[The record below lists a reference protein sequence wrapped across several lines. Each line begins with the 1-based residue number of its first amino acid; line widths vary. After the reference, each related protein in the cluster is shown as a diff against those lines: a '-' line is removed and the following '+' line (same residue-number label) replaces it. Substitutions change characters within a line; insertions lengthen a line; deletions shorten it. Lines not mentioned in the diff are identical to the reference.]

1 MIPILYDSDETEF
14 VSNGLGRLRDAVS
27 VIVSEE
33 RNGLYEVQFEYPVD
47 GVNFD
52 RIQCGRIIG
61 VTHDETN
68 DIQPFDI
75 YSYEKP
81 IAGIV
86 TFHAR
91 HISYR
96 LNKMTLT
103 GGAGATGI
111 QNAFALLANSTPLNP
126 FTFETDI
133 KNTTSYMSATAGAPI
148 TVRQVLG
155 GVKGSI
161 LDAFGGE
168 YEWDKWT
175 VKLWKGRGETQALTI
190 RYGVNLIDYNEDI
203 DFANTYTAMLPY
215 WAGNSNGRDVIVRG
229 DVVDSGLDR
238 FDGHDT
244 CVPMDF
250 SEKFENKPTKASLNS
265 LASTYMRSNNTSLP
279 SQSIKVDFVRLAD
292 TEEYKQYASLQS
304 CKLCDTVTVEFPKY
318 GMSGQFK
325 IVRTEYDV
333 LRERYQTL
341 ELGTL
346 STTLAEALGISQE
359 SNNPNGADA
368 PIDTL
373 SVGSLFL
380 DGHTSA
386 VGAYGAGANA
396 QNIASGTSFTD
407 TGVEF
412 TLPAGRFIV
421 EAYAG
426 FAGNTT
432 GFRGIRI
439 NASDDSSSTD
449 VSTMSSQIQPTLS
462 AAGWTDRLHTSA
474 MVISD
479 NGSVTVKVQVLQN
492 SGSSLSV
499 TAQAR
504 WIRIR

>member
-1 MIPILYDSDETEF
+1 MIPILYDSDETVF
-14 VSNGLGRLRDAVS
+14 ASNGLGRLRDCTSCV
-27 VIVSEE
+27 VTEE
-33 RNGLYEVQFEYPVD
+33 RNGVYEVQFEVPVD
-47 GVNFD
+47 GINFD
-52 RIQCGRIIG
+52 RIQCGRIIA

-81 IAGIV
+81 INGKV

-111 QNAFALLANSTPLNP
+111 QNAFALLANSTPANP

-133 KNTTSYMSATAGAPI
+133 TNTTSYMSATAGAPI

-155 GVKGSI
+155 GVQGSI

-175 VKLWKGRGETQALTI
+175 VKLWKGRGEDQALTI

-229 DVVDSGLDR
+229 DVVYSGSES
-238 FDGHDT
+238 FDGHEAV
-244 CVPMDF
+244 VPMDF
-250 SEKFENKPTKASLNS
+250 SQKFENKPTKAALNS
-265 LASTYMRSNNTSLP
+265 LASTYMNANNTNMP

-292 TEEYKQYASLQS
+292 TEEYKQYAKLQS
-304 CKLCDTVTVEFPKY
+304 CKLCDTVNVEFPKY

-325 IVRTEYDV
+325 IVKTEYDV

-346 STTLAEALGISQE
+346 STTLAEALGISQD

-373 SVGSLFL
+373 SVGSLYL
-380 DGHTSA
+380 AGHTSA
-386 VGAYGAGANA
+386 VGAYSAGANT
-396 QNIASGTSFTD
+396 QDIASGTSFAD

-412 TLPAGRFIV
+412 NLPAGRFIV

-439 NASDDSSSTD
+439 SASDDSSSTD
-449 VSTMSSQIQPTLS
+449 VSTMSSHLQPTLS
-462 AAGWTDRLHTSA
+462 NANWTNRLHTSA

-479 NGSVTVKVQVLQN
+479 SASITVKVQALQN
-492 SGSSLSV
+492 SGSPLSV

>member
-1 MIPILYDSDETEF
+1 MIPILYESDETIF
-14 VSNGLGRLRDAVS
+14 ASNGLGRLRDCS
-27 VIVSEE
+27 KCIVTEE
-33 RNGLYEVQFEYPVD
+33 RNGIYEVEFEYPVD

-52 RIQCGRIIG
+52 RIQCGRII
-61 VTHDETN
+61 VVEHD
-68 DIQPFDI
+68 DSDDVQPFDI

-81 IAGIV
+81 INGIV

-111 QNAFALLANSTPLNP
+111 QNAFALLANSTPTNP

-133 KNTTSYMSATAGAPI
+133 ENSTSYMSATAGAPI

-155 GVKGSI
+155 GVQGSI

-168 YEWDKWT
+168 YEWDRWT
-175 VKLWKGRGETQALTI
+175 VRLWRERGEQKALTI
-190 RYGVNLIDYNEDI
+190 RYGVNLIDYHEDI

-215 WAGNSNGRDVIVRG
+215 WAGNDNGRDVIVRG
-229 DVVDSGLDR
+229 DVVDSGLVS
-238 FDGHDT
+238 FDGHEN

-250 SEKFENKPTKASLNS
+250 SQKFENKPTKASLNS
-265 LASTYMRSNNTSLP
+265 LASTYMSANNTEMP

-292 TEEYKQYASLQS
+292 TEEYRQYAVLQR
-304 CKLCDTVTVEFPKY
+304 CKLCDTVQVEFPKY

-325 IVRTEYDV
+325 IVKTEYDV
-333 LRERYQTL
+333 LHERYQAL

-346 STTLAEALGISQE
+346 STTLAEALGIGQD
-359 SNNPNGADA
+359 SNNPGGADA

-386 VGAYGAGANA
+386 VGAYGAGANT
-396 QNIASGTSFTD
+396 QNLTSGTSFSD

-412 TLPAGRFIV
+412 NLPAGRYII

-426 FAGNTT
+426 FAGNAT

-449 VSTMSSQIQPTLS
+449 VSTMSSHIQATLS
-462 AAGWTDRLHTSA
+462 TSGWTDRLHTSA
-474 MVISD
+474 MIISD
-479 NGSVTVKVQVLQN
+479 SASIAVKIQALQN